1 MISSVPIIDLSKP
14 RSVPEQVSLAVT
26 HGAHWV
32 DSPILFR
39 TGSENEQIQ
48 GDDLLG
54 NGEHEG
60 TAQGP
65 APGNSSWERGH
76 IHGPLGDMNLGTGF
90 RVGLR
95 VGGPPIQDFSYIYLP
110 QMGVLPPG

>member
-1 MISSVPIIDLSKP
+1 MLSSVPIIDLSKP
-14 RSVPEQVSLAVT
+14 RPVPEQVSLAVT
-26 HGAHWV
+26 HRAHWV
-32 DSPILFR
+32 DSLILFR

-65 APGNSSWERGH
+65 APGKSRWT
-76 IHGPLGDMNLGTGF
+76 GDTSM
-90 RVGLR
+90 
-95 VGGPPIQDFSYIYLP
+95 
-110 QMGVLPPG
+110 VL